1 MEINY
6 AKALEEHLGPAKDYP
21 RLHRLIEEHLWA
33 TTSHAYEVSLCLERL
48 NWNVKDLSHGRSSLH
63 APFEQPPS
71 TKPETVINNI
81 IVELTTEHYEI
92 ARYIELITAATNV
105 MSATLSRFVCV
116 RPFLRTKKPWRR
128 SWLSSFRRSLRHTWS
143 SSS

>member
-6 AKALEEHLGPAKDYP
+6 AKALGEHLGPAKDYP

-48 NWNVKDLSHGRSSLH
+48 NWNVKDLSYDRSPLR

-71 TKPETVINNI
+71 TNRRR
-81 IVELTTEHYEI
+81 LSTT
-92 ARYIELITAATNV
+92 
-105 MSATLSRFVCV
+105 S
-116 RPFLRTKKPWRR
+116 
-128 SWLSSFRRSLRHTWS
+128 SWN
-143 SSS
+143 